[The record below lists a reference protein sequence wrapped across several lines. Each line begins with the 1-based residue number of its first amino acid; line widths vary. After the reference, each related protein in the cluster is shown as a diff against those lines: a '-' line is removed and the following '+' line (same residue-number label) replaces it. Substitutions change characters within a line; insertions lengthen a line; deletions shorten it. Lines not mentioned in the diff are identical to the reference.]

1 MQKNEESLSDKKEK
15 SLDKSEME
23 KKENVGINSETRQ
36 IGVLKGFDEQDCFKI
51 NYTKI
56 LYTKIQ
62 KWRLAKMDQ
71 FKKKF
76 EIGSLKGIRSFNF
89 SWNKTASFY
98 LCWPIKSRE
107 IFKKFLRKF
116 GLLENHIF

>member
-1 MQKNEESLSDKKEK
+1 MTKNYKILKNFWKKYIIRDWQKRDLQKNEESLSDKKEK

-62 KWRLAKMDQ
+62 KWRLAKMVQ
-71 FKKKF
+71 FKKKYRNWVTKRNSV
-76 EIGSLKGIRSFNF
+76 I
-89 SWNKTASFY
+89 
-98 LCWPIKSRE
+98 
-107 IFKKFLRKF
+107 
-116 GLLENHIF
+116 